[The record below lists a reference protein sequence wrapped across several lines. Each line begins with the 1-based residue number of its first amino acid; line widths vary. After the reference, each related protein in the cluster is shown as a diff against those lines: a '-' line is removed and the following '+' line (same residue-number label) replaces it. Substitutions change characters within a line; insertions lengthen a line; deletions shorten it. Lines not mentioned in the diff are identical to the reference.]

1 MRRPNLPASRRMI
14 AVIVA
19 LALTVA
25 CASPPRSALVPVT
38 AVSPGD
44 DPWDVV
50 MGLEPGRLVIVGL
63 ASGSAAHAAHGEQ
76 LKARVVGADRSSLE
90 LRPGIDDDAGQQA
103 GATLA
108 LPRDEVR
115 YLQVLASQSRRRQGG
130 WLGAGIGVG
139 AGVALAAR
147 DVGEEGSFWPI
158 IAVLAGAGLGLLGW
172 LIGRGVDRKRT
183 AGDYITVYGAESR

>member
-1 MRRPNLPASRRMI
+1 MI

-25 CASPPRSALVPVT
+25 CASPPRSPLAPVT
-38 AVSPGD
+38 AVNPGD

-50 MGLEPGRLVIVGL
+50 TGLETGRLVVVGL
-63 ASGSAAHAAHGEQ
+63 VPGSAAHAAHGEQ
-76 LKARVVGADRSSLE
+76 LRARVVGADRSSLE
-90 LRPGIDDDAGQQA
+90 LRTGIDDATGRQA

-108 LPRDEVR
+108 LRRDEVR
-115 YLQVLASQSRRRQGG
+115 YLQVLASQNRRRQGG

-139 AGVALAAR
+139 AGAALGAR
-147 DVGEEGSFWPI
+147 GASQEGSFWPI
-158 IAVLAGAGLGLLGW
+158 TTVLFGAALGLLGW
-172 LIGRGVDRKRT
+172 LIGRGVDRKRN

>member
-1 MRRPNLPASRRMI
+1 MRRPNLPTSRRMI

-38 AVSPGD
+38 AVTPGD

-63 ASGSAAHAAHGEQ
+63 APGSAAHSAHGEQ
-76 LKARVVGADRSSLE
+76 LRARVVGADRSTLE
-90 LRPGIDDDAGQQA
+90 LRTGIDDDAGQQA

-115 YLQVLASQSRRRQGG
+115 YLQVLASQNRRRQGG

-139 AGVALAAR
+139 AGAALGAR
-147 DVGEEGSFWPI
+147 GASEEGSFWPI
-158 IAVLAGAGLGLLGW
+158 TTVLFGAALGLLGW

-183 AGDYITVYGAESR
+183 AGDYITVYAAESL